1 MNNIPSFLALES
13 ANETPVIGSFKL
25 AEETNS
31 FDAVFESARSTI
43 MQEYGL
49 DPMIDINQMIKNKGL
64 MTEYKNLVLAGLMN
78 EHVIDPFDANGVHD
92 DPRFEA
98 VRDQINQMWDN
109 CVEDLV
115 SESARTGALLP
126 FKAVDLP
133 FLVKQHLSMVGKDIM
148 DF

>member
-64 MTEYKNLVLAGLMN
+64 MERACHRPVRRQWC
-78 EHVIDPFDANGVHD
+78 
-92 DPRFEA
+92 PR
-98 VRDQINQMWDN
+98 RP
-109 CVEDLV
+109 
-115 SESARTGALLP
+115 AL
-126 FKAVDLP
+126 
-133 FLVKQHLSMVGKDIM
+133 
-148 DF
+148 